1 MSRLP
6 THRAPLHPG
15 EILREEFIVPHGLT
29 ITRAAALLHVDR
41 VRLSE
46 IVNERRSVTPDTAL
60 RLERLFGASADFWLN
75 LQQNYDLWNAL
86 QEADDLQEISSL
98 ADT

>member
-6 THRAPLHPG
+6 TDRAPLHPG
-15 EILREEFIVPHGLT
+15 EILREEFIVPHDLT
-29 ITRAAALLHVDR
+29 VTRAPELLHVDR

-46 IVNERRSVTPDTAL
+46 IVNGRRSITPDTAL

-75 LQQNYDLWNAL
+75 LQKDYDDWQAL
-86 QEADDLQEISSL
+86 HSPAAE
-98 ADT
+98 